1 MIVHCGENLFSTQ
14 LLCNLGQ
21 IFVMILPGL
30 LRERDMFLGLNLF
43 GLITLSHTGGDNDL
57 NSFFYLTAWGQRGL
71 HLPVQMQAL
80 SPVSQPWP
88 CRAETPGSVSTHCR
102 HLTFRHFHLVSAG

>member
-21 IFVMILPGL
+21 IFVMILPPALPGL

-43 GLITLSHTGGDNDL
+43 GLITLSHTGSDNDL

-71 HLPVQMQAL
+71 HLPI
-80 SPVSQPWP
+80 
-88 CRAETPGSVSTHCR
+88 
-102 HLTFRHFHLVSAG
+102 